1 MAKPPRMRNRLLHQV
16 LLALASDAAQQ
27 LGADTAAGAEVP
39 FEVVESPGRGGRGAP
54 LYCYRPLTGEF
65 IRQRMPGLG
74 RLASYEPAARVLAE
88 LEGLDAYLRARG
100 ERRIPDDPAERADA
114 VLRSFLSRIWQET
127 SDFELR
133 DERFERAHA
142 ELEGSVYATRWL
154 IGVIAPLLGVAL
166 ESERVALGDGLWLVR
181 ADGLDDLPLDAA
193 WGAPLDG
200 PDGATLAL
208 LELESTPEQPV
219 SLSGARER
227 LRSLIAALRLYDAAE
242 VALAPVGWLREDVGA
257 WQLVALGTQGGG
269 AGTLRLTTEREDE
282 LRAFVSIARR
292 RWPAHGEL
300 RWALRRFELACERN
314 DPFEALSDVILAG
327 RAVLEPEGPSSG
339 RLAQRLAAIC
349 AEPPER
355 AALAE
360 RVAHAISL
368 ERALVAG
375 VGPAVDDASEL
386 GAELL
391 DHLRTIFR
399 DVLCGHLDSDLVSVA
414 DGLLSEAAG
423 EREAELVLETAGELE
438 TAGVV

>member
-27 LGADTAAGAEVP
+27 LGADTAEGAEVP

-300 RWALRRFELACERN
+300 RWALRRFEPRVRAQRPLRGAERRDSRRPRGAGARGAEQRPAGTAACRDLRRAAGARGARRARCARDLAR
-314 DPFEALSDVILAG
+314 ARAG
-327 RAVLEPEGPSSG
+327 RRRRARGG
-339 RLAQRLAAIC
+339 RRVRAGR
-349 AEPPER
+349 R
-355 AALAE
+355 AA
-360 RVAHAISL
+360 RPP
-368 ERALVAG
+368 ALDL
-375 VGPAVDDASEL
+375 PRRT
-386 GAELL
+386 
-391 DHLRTIFR
+391 LRTPRF
-399 DVLCGHLDSDLVSVA
+399 GP
-414 DGLLSEAAG
+414 GL
-423 EREAELVLETAGELE
+423 RRR
-438 TAGVV
+438 